1 MSFYCQFNLLIN
13 VSLSGIVLARG
24 RIAVSPVYNPRQI
37 INSSIRM
44 IPLVSRRC
52 IYASCLNNLI
62 ISGYMYYV
70 YVRLH
75 RRSRSDLTTFIRGT
89 VVQMVVSFI
98 RTLHLRKMCKV
109 SRNVRIFYVLNRAL
123 YTMKYVEQS

>member
-1 MSFYCQFNLLIN
+1 
-13 VSLSGIVLARG
+13 
-24 RIAVSPVYNPRQI
+24 
-37 INSSIRM
+37 
-44 IPLVSRRC
+44 
-52 IYASCLNNLI
+52 
-62 ISGYMYYV
+62 MYYV

-98 RTLHLRKMCKV
+98 RTLHLRKMCIV

>member
-1 MSFYCQFNLLIN
+1 MRLIDPEIGPMSFYCQFNLLIN
-13 VSLSGIVLARG
+13 VSLSGIVLVRG

-44 IPLVSRRC
+44 IPLMSRRC
-52 IYASCLNNLI
+52 IYAASCLNNLTMSVYI
-62 ISGYMYYV
+62 LYIYI

-98 RTLHLRKMCKV
+98 RYSTWEKCAKCLAMFE
-109 SRNVRIFYVLNRAL
+109 SFMY
-123 YTMKYVEQS
+123 